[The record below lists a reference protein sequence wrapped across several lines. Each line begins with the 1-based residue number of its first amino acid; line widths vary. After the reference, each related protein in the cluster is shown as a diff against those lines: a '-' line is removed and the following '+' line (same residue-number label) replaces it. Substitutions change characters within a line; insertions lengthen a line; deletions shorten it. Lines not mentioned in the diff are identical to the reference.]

1 MTEENDRTDPALRQF
16 LTYLARERNASVHT
30 CDSYRIDIVQFAR
43 IALRQDPEAGPVD
56 WTLPDVNDAR
66 SYVVDIQSEEPLART
81 SLLRKISALRSFFR
95 FMVRENRVSRN
106 PFLGLTT
113 PKREKRLPKYM
124 TVDEVGRLLDA
135 PEPFWNNAVEVGA
148 VKTREGADFSCA
160 RDKAILEVIYSGG
173 LRISEALGL
182 DLGEIDLSAQVVK
195 VRGKGKKERY
205 CALGGPAVRALRTYL
220 KFRQL
225 RTADGGPAAPVF
237 LCQRGQRLTPRSFQ
251 RQFKLYLA
259 AAGLSPD
266 LTPHKL
272 RHSFATHLLDAGA
285 DLRSVQALLGHENL
299 STTQIYTHIS
309 TERMKQIYRKAH
321 PRA

>member
-1 MTEENDRTDPALRQF
+1 MNSDRDKTDFALRRF
-16 LTYLARERNASVHT
+16 LAYLSSERNASIHT
-30 CDSYRIDIVQFAR
+30 CESYRIDIVQFAR
-43 IALRQDPEAGPVD
+43 LILKQDPETGSVD
-56 WTLPDVNDAR
+56 WNLPDVNDAR
-66 SYVVDIQSEEPLART
+66 SYVVDIQSAEPLARA
-81 SLLRKISALRSFFR
+81 SLLRKLSALRSFFR
-95 FMVRENRVSRN
+95 FMVREGLVHGN

-135 PEPFWNNAVEVGA
+135 PGPFWNNAVEVGA
-148 VKTREGADFSCA
+148 VKSREGADFSCV

-173 LRISEALGL
+173 LRISEAMGLNLGDV
-182 DLGEIDLSAQVVK
+182 DLASQVIK
-195 VRGKGKKERY
+195 VRGKGKKERF

-220 KFRQL
+220 GFR
-225 RTADGGPAAPVF
+225 RTWTSDSSEKAPVF
-237 LCQRGQRLTPRSFQ
+237 LCQRGQRLTARSFQ
-251 RQFKLYLA
+251 RYFKQYLSI
-259 AAGLSPD
+259 AGLSPD

-285 DLRSVQALLGHENL
+285 DLRSVQSLLGHENL

-309 TERMKQIYRKAH
+309 AERMKQIYRQAH

>member
-1 MTEENDRTDPALRQF
+1 MTGEPDRLDPSLRMF
-16 LTYLARERNASVHT
+16 LAYLANERNASHHT

-43 IALRQDPEAGPVD
+43 LTLKQDPEAGPVD
-56 WTLPDVNDAR
+56 WSLPDVNDAR
-66 SYVVDIQSEEPLART
+66 SYVVDIQSAEPIARS
-81 SLLRKISALRSFFR
+81 SLLRKLSALRSFFR
-95 FMVRENRVSRN
+95 FMVRENIVSRN
-106 PFLGLTT
+106 PFQGLAS

-135 PEPFWNNAVEVGA
+135 PEPFWRNAVEVGA

-182 DLGEIDLSAQVVK
+182 NLGDIDLVSQVFK

-205 CALGGPAVRALRTYL
+205 CALGGPAVRALRAYL
-220 KFRQL
+220 RFRQL
-225 RTADGGPAAPVF
+225 RTADGRTNAPVF
-237 LCQRGQRLTPRSFQ
+237 LCQRGQRLTARSFQ
-251 RQFKLYLA
+251 RSFKSYLSI
-259 AAGLSPD
+259 AGLSPD

-285 DLRSVQALLGHENL
+285 DLRSVQSLLGHENL

-309 TERMKQIYRKAH
+309 AERMKQIYQKAH

>member
-1 MTEENDRTDPALRQF
+1 MTEEHDKTDPALRQF
-16 LTYLARERNASVHT
+16 LTYLARERNASLHT

-43 IALRQDPEAGPVD
+43 IALRQDPEAGTVD

-66 SYVVDIQSEEPLART
+66 SYVVDIQAEEPLART

-95 FMVRENRVSRN
+95 FMVRENRVPRN

-135 PEPFWNNAVEVGA
+135 PEPLWNNAVEVGA

-182 DLGEIDLSAQVVK
+182 DLGEIDLAAQVVK

-220 KFRQL
+220 KYRQL
-225 RTADGGPAAPVF
+225 RTSDGGPAAPVF